1 MLVTVHSGPRGRCG
15 RSNPGDPSCG
25 RPTAVYKVVHQE
37 QHGFASSQ
45 PPESITGAGAE
56 CHGPRCYSD
65 VRGGLPQDWGGMQ
78 GLCLRHD
85 GARGRAAMC
94 FQKFGWHPAN
104 FTGRNNCSHP
114 VSSSAASSPAPRT
127 LSSSTCGYSGQCA
140 VPLCVYLSVCLSL
153 VFLSVCL
160 CVPLCCRYIV
170 RGRCLP
176 TRGNPSSLHLSPGAT

>member
-45 PPESITGAGAE
+45 HPESITGAGAE

-85 GARGRAAMC
+85 GARGKAALC

-140 VPLCVYLSVCLSL
+140 VPLFSGFLSPSLCFSGFLSL
-153 VFLSVCL
+153 S
-160 CVPLCCRYIV
+160 LCCNV
-170 RGRCLP
+170 FRGA
-176 TRGNPSSLHLSPGAT
+176 GAW